1 MTKLYKKS
9 EITFAIAWIVA
20 YVVLSSLADG
30 LSLSVGVT
38 KSVTAALHIVMSL
51 VLFFWIR
58 NNGLSEKYGFCRSK
72 LPAKD
77 FLYYIPLI
85 IIASVALWTGVSP
98 AYGFPGT
105 LCFFISMCCV
115 GFVEEVIFRGLLFRA
130 MEKDGL
136 KSAIIVSA
144 VTFGIGHIVN
154 MFNVTGKDLTSELV
168 QIIFAVLIGFIM
180 VLIFYYGGSL
190 IPCIIFHSANNGLKA
205 FSAESSMDP
214 KVEMILNL
222 VLIVV
227 VLGGYLVYLVK
238 VLPNKKMP
246 E

>member
-9 EITFAIAWIVA
+9 EITFAIVWIVA
-20 YVVLSSLADG
+20 YVVLSSMADE

-38 KSVTAALHIVMSL
+38 KSVTAVLHIAMSL

-58 NNGLSEKYGFCRSK
+58 NNGLSKKYGFCRSK

-85 IIASVALWTGVSP
+85 IIASVALWTGVGL

-105 LCFFISMCCV
+105 LCFVISMCCV

-180 VLIFYYGGSL
+180 VLIFYYGGS
-190 IPCIIFHSANNGLKA
+190 
-205 FSAESSMDP
+205 
-214 KVEMILNL
+214 
-222 VLIVV
+222 
-227 VLGGYLVYLVK
+227 
-238 VLPNKKMP
+238 
-246 E
+246 

>member
-9 EITFAIAWIVA
+9 EITFAIIWIVA
-20 YVVLSSLADG
+20 YVVLSSLADE

-58 NNGLSEKYGFCRSK
+58 NNGLGEKYGFCRPK

-85 IIASVALWTGVSP
+85 IIASVAFWKGISP

-105 LCFFISMCCV
+105 LCFFISMLCV

-136 KSAIIVSA
+136 KSAIIVSS

-154 MFNVTGKDLTSELV
+154 MFNATGKDITSELV
-168 QIIFAVLIGFIM
+168 QIIFAVLVGFVM

-190 IPCIIFHSANNGLKA
+190 IPCIAFHSANNALKA
-205 FSAESSMDP
+205 FSAEGNMDP
-214 KVEMILNL
+214 KVEMILNIL
-222 VLIVV
+222 LIVV

-238 VLPNKKMP
+238 VLPNKKEP
-246 E
+246 V